1 MNRKLVKEL
10 FSGFEVG
17 MTQSGELV
25 GKRVKRR
32 AAGLK
37 EQSLKSGF
45 KEPIISVGKS
55 CRNPK
60 ASFVFG
66 LGSIWR

>member
-37 EQSLKSGF
+37 SK
-45 KEPIISVGKS
+45 V
-55 CRNPK
+55 
-60 ASFVFG
+60 
-66 LGSIWR
+66 